1 MSLTNFLFWL
11 RLQEAYYREAR
22 REAAE
27 KEVQRNMER
36 LKESGR
42 ITPGEV
48 RRKQNESK

>member
-1 MSLTNFLFWL
+1 MNLTSFLFWL

-27 KEVQRNMER
+27 KEVERNMER
-36 LKESGR
+36 LRESSR

-48 RRKQNESK
+48 RRKQNEPK